1 MALMETRPPRL
12 VLASGSRHR
21 RALLERLG
29 IPFEQD
35 SPDIDEAPREG
46 EEPAATAVRLARE
59 KARAVMDRHP
69 GAVVVGSDQVAVRDG
84 ERLGKPGDAARA
96 VQQLTLSSGRPVE
109 FLTAVC
115 VLGPAFPNEPR
126 EHVDVTRVVFRPL
139 SSESIARYIEA
150 DQPFDC
156 AGSFRSESL
165 GIALLERIDTQDPT
179 ALVGLPLIW
188 LSGALEELGLPVL

>member
-1 MALMETRPPRL
+1 MPPMATPPPRL

-29 IPFEQD
+29 IPFDQD
-35 SPDIDEAPREG
+35 SPDIDESPLAG

-69 GAVVVGSDQVAVRDG
+69 SSVVIGSDQVAVRDG

-96 VQQLTLSSGRPVE
+96 TEQLTRSSGRPVE

-115 VLGPAFPNEPR
+115 VIASAFPDEPR

-139 SSESIARYIEA
+139 SPGAIARYLEA
-150 DQPFDC
+150 DRPFDC